1 MAVACHATFGEFI
14 EETHSLN
21 AACLQNSNNNK
32 RDSNNNSWRQQQQW
46 SVSEAMRRV
55 ATVGNLQA
63 ATPVPLPR
71 LN

>member
-14 EETHSLN
+14 EETRSLN
-21 AACLQNSNNNK
+21 ATCLQNRNNNK
-32 RDSNNNSWRQQQQW
+32 RDSNNNSGRQQQQQR
-46 SVSEAMRRV
+46 VSKDMRRV
-55 ATVGNLQA
+55 ATVANLQA